1 MSKLLLRADD
11 LGFSEAVNLGILK
24 SVRGGMIRNVGMM
37 SNMESAKSGYHL
49 LKNQDI
55 ALGLHVNL
63 CAGRCVSD
71 PKEIPTIAKEN
82 GVFFSSADI
91 RSREK
96 DTIGMEEAEIEIDA
110 QVQKFR
116 EITNKNPDYMDVHA
130 IQSPHAMEAA
140 AHVADKYQIFY
151 DRVMENK
158 QWEKDHHLYGLMAK
172 PDETNTY
179 DAVKFFEDHKQFMKE
194 HNTVVVFHP
203 GYLDYYI
210 LTHSSYTV
218 IRPFETEFLT
228 SEYLKAFVATNQLE
242 LSDFR
247 KL

>member
-37 SNMESAKSGYHL
+37 SNMESAKSGFHL
-49 LKNQDI
+49 LKNHDI

-71 PKEIPTIAKEN
+71 PKSIPTLAKEN
-82 GVFFSSADI
+82 GAFFSSAEI
-91 RSREK
+91 RSREN
-96 DTIGMEEAEIEIDA
+96 DTISREEAKIEIDA

-116 EITNKNPDYMDVHA
+116 EITNKNPDYIDVHA
-130 IQSPHAMEAA
+130 IQSPNAMEAA
-140 AHVADKYQIFY
+140 ATVADKYQIFY

-158 QWEKDHHLYGLMAK
+158 QWEKDHHLYGLMAQ

-228 SEYLKAFVATNQLE
+228 SEYLKAFVATNKLE

>member
-11 LGFSEAVNLGILK
+11 LGFSEAVNLGIAK
-24 SVRGGMIRNVGMM
+24 TVRAGTIRNVGMM
-37 SNMESAKSGYHL
+37 SNMPSAKSGYHL
-49 LKNQDI
+49 LKNYDI

-63 CAGRCVSD
+63 CAGACLSD
-71 PKEIPTIAKEN
+71 PQSIPTLVKEN
-82 GVFFSSADI
+82 GEFYSSREI
-91 RSREK
+91 RSRDH
-96 DTIGMEEAEIEIDA
+96 DTISLEEAKKEIDA

-116 EITNKNPDYMDVHA
+116 EITDKNPDYIDVHA
-130 IQSPHAMEAA
+130 IESANALKAA
-140 AHVADKYQIFY
+140 GEIADRYQIFY
-151 DRVMENK
+151 DQAFLNK
-158 QWEKDHHLYGLMAK
+158 QWEKDHQLYGLMAI

-179 DAVKFFEDHKQFMKE
+179 DAVGFFEEHKDFMKK
-194 HNTVVVFHP
+194 HDTVVIFHP

-228 SEYLKAFVATNQLE
+228 SDYLKAFIATNKLE

-247 KL
+247 KI